1 MLIKS
6 KIKNETQKTTVPFSF
21 HNVCEGS
28 GIKTEQIDKE
38 NSEYLSNVHNFSI
51 SYLSKYVIF
60 SNRKLNRFLENN
72 KKSINQIIPH

>member
-6 KIKNETQKTTVPFSF
+6 KMKNETQKTTILFSF
-21 HNVCEGS
+21 HNVCGGS

-38 NSEYLSNVHNFSI
+38 NSEYLSSVHNFSI